1 MDTLTTDT
9 LAASAAASESR
20 TGTPPTPSRDAQL
33 CAYNSVFV
41 ELELGFSWD
50 QQMFDWL
57 CGIECER
64 TRIAR
69 YIEEY
74 HAHLL
79 TAYDADFLSQ
89 LILDKKNA
97 HLEARAMGVN

>member
-9 LAASAAASESR
+9 LAASAAPSDSAAQ
-20 TGTPPTPSRDAQL
+20 TAPSRDAQL

-50 QQMFDWL
+50 RAMFDWL

>member
-1 MDTLTTDT
+1 MDTLTTNT
-9 LAASAAASESR
+9 LAASAAPSD
-20 TGTPPTPSRDAQL
+20 GPVPTVPSRDAQL

-50 QQMFDWL
+50 QSMFDWL

-97 HLEARAMGVN
+97 HLEARATGVN